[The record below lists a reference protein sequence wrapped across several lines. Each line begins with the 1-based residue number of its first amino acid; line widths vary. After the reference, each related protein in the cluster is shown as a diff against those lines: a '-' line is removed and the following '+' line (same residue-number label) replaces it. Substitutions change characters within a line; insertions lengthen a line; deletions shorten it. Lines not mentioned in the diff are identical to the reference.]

1 MQYYKRKGTHT
12 SVKLLA
18 WNTEIK
24 SIAKQKKKKVANCTG
39 LNFEDSLFW
48 MLTSRP
54 LFILQNPLREAR
66 WQDRGHSALGKRDRA
81 GNPVLC
87 GGCWEILQRNLNSFL
102 VLQLL
107 QSGILICAKGK
118 QKEKQPNPTTPT
130 PPYYN
135 KNGPTTQEQTP
146 GDILVSEQS
155 PDWHFI
161 LCCRSP
167 HLSSLANK
175 TPFQHTCQ
183 YSQTK
188 IP

>member
-1 MQYYKRKGTHT
+1 
-12 SVKLLA
+12 
-18 WNTEIK
+18 
-24 SIAKQKKKKVANCTG
+24 
-39 LNFEDSLFW
+39 

-107 QSGILICAKGK
+107 QSSILICAKGK

-135 KNGPTTQEQTP
+135 KNEPATQDTNTWGHPCQWAEP
-146 GDILVSEQS
+146 RLAF
-155 PDWHFI
+155 HFM
-161 LCCRSP
+161 LCKP
-167 HLSSLANK
+167 SS
-175 TPFQHTCQ
+175 FFTCQ
-183 YSQTK
+183 QNALPTHLPVLPNQDPIAHSKQNINHSLELQQDSILMVSY
-188 IP
+188 IF